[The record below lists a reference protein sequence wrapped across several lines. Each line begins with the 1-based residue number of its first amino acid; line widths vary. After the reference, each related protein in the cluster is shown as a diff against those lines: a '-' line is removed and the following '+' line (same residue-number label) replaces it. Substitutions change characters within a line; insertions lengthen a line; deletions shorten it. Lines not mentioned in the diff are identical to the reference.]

1 MRLAAA
7 ATVILLATASTAS
20 AQPEIV
26 RADADLESG
35 VVTALGHGFGTTSGR
50 AVLNGSRG
58 SLFAELIAITWTD
71 TEVVALLPSGLPDG
85 AYHLEISTRPNG
97 KSPNYFDRIDITI
110 GAKGPK
116 GDAGPQGLAGTNGVA
131 GPTGATGAAGPQ
143 GAAGPSG
150 ATGPQGPAG
159 PAGQA
164 GAAGPTGSIGPVGPI
179 GPQGE
184 PGAAGPTGPS
194 GVLATNT
201 TVMTGTT
208 LNATLQT
215 LGSLSFDVAAD
226 ATPVLFAEAD
236 GNLFLSAGSG
246 TYGVVEIK
254 MVLDGVTVQ
263 TIKTEVLNYLAGNLS
278 NAWHLHTMRPVAG
291 GTHDLH
297 LEARVLSTTG
307 SVQINSPNA
316 GRLSLILLR

>member
-1 MRLAAA
+1 
-7 ATVILLATASTAS
+7 
-20 AQPEIV
+20 
-26 RADADLESG
+26 
-35 VVTALGHGFGTTSGR
+35 
-50 AVLNGSRG
+50 
-58 SLFAELIAITWTD
+58 
-71 TEVVALLPSGLPDG
+71 
-85 AYHLEISTRPNG
+85 
-97 KSPNYFDRIDITI
+97 
-110 GAKGPK
+110 
-116 GDAGPQGLAGTNGVA
+116 
-131 GPTGATGAAGPQ
+131 
-143 GAAGPSG
+143 
-150 ATGPQGPAG
+150 
-159 PAGQA
+159 
-164 GAAGPTGSIGPVGPI
+164 
-179 GPQGE
+179 
-184 PGAAGPTGPS
+184 
-194 GVLATNT
+194 VLATNT
-201 TVMTGTT
+201 VAMTGST
-208 LNATLQT
+208 LSATPQT
-215 LGSLSFDVAAD
+215 LGTLSFDVAAD